1 MSFVRAIALIL
12 RGFCRSRTTLALENL
27 ALRQQLAVLRRSV
40 KRPRLRPGDRAFWV
54 LLRRFCPDWR
64 SHLILVKPDT
74 VVRWHRLGFRL
85 FWRWKS
91 RNGGR
96 PRIDHELINLIRR
109 MSRENATWGVPRIQ
123 SELRLLGYDV
133 ADSTVARYLAK
144 RSRRPPSQTW
154 RVFLK
159 NHLRTT
165 AACDF
170 FVVPTV
176 TFRLL
181 YCFVVLAHER
191 RRIVHFNVTFHPSAE
206 WTAQQ
211 IIEAFPADGD
221 EPKYLLRDRD
231 SIYGEEFRR
240 RVQRMGIEQV
250 ITARRS
256 PWQNPYAERVIGS
269 IRRECTDHM
278 IVLGENHL
286 RQILLSYQTY
296 YNEARTHLS
305 LERNS
310 PVPRRIEPPSM
321 GSVVAIPQ
329 VGGLHDRYSRAA

>member
-1 MSFVRAIALIL
+1 MFFVRAIALIL
-12 RGFCRSRTTLALENL
+12 RGFFLSRATLALENL

-40 KRPRLRPGDRAFWV
+40 KRPRLQSRDRAFWV

-74 VVRWHRLGFRL
+74 VVRWHRRGFKL

-96 PRIDHELINLIRR
+96 PRISREVMDLIRR
-109 MSRENATWGVPRIQ
+109 MSRENPTWGVPRIQ
-123 SELRLLGYDV
+123 SELRLLGYEV

-144 RSRRPPSQTW
+144 QPRRPPSQTW
-154 RVFLK
+154 RTFLK
-159 NHLRTT
+159 NHLHAT

-181 YCFVVLAHER
+181 YCFLILAHER
-191 RRIVHFNVTFHPSAE
+191 RRIIHFNVTPHPSAE

-211 IIEAFPADGD
+211 IIEAFPSDGT

-231 SIYGEEFRR
+231 SIYGDRFRH

-250 ITARRS
+250 VTARQS

-269 IRRECTDHM
+269 IRRECIDHM

-286 RQILLSYQTY
+286 RRILLSYQTY

-310 PVPRRIEPPSM
+310 PVPREMEPPSK
-321 GSVVAIPQ
+321 GRVVAIPH
-329 VGGLHDRYSRAA
+329 VGGLHHRYARAA